1 MAMLDDV
8 KNVLR
13 VSGTDFDVELNDL
26 IESAREELRLA
37 GVHSTLASSNS
48 DILVKKAITVY
59 CKAEFGFDNQEA
71 ERFRKAFDSLKQ
83 HLTLSTEYTVVE

>member
-48 DILVKKAITVY
+48 DILVKKAIMVY

-83 HLTLSTEYTVVE
+83 HLTLSSEYTVVE